1 MKHEELDSKNK
12 QELKKIIIGY
22 QLMVDKLKKEQE
34 FLKAEIVN
42 FESLQAS
49 RCCECERDTIHKF
62 IDAYI
67 ALDTIN
73 GMVDHL
79 EYKAEDLTP
88 RAFQNYILG
97 EFSKEIKKMTKI
109 DN

>member
-1 MKHEELDSKNK
+1 MKHGELDNKNK

-34 FLKAEIVN
+34 FLKAEIVD
-42 FESLQAS
+42 FESLQAG

-67 ALDTIN
+67 VLDTIN
-73 GMVDHL
+73 EMIDHL
-79 EYKAEDLTP
+79 EYKAEDMTP
-88 RAFQNYILG
+88 RTFQNYILG
-97 EFSKEIKKMTKI
+97 DFSKEIKKMIKV
-109 DN
+109 DK